1 MTPYAYRHPGHSF
14 ARHRLREKLHPRP
27 LRTDSYLAATRHPWA
42 CFLFLLPLLA
52 AYEGG
57 VLWVGGAQPEALRN
71 GADTWL
77 RWGLEAFGLNQLY
90 WAPALLAGFFLV
102 RSCCRWH
109 DRPEDTVGV
118 WLGMAIESVVLALV
132 LWGLSRGLGPALDE
146 MGVTMDVVSDDC
158 AAAQVL
164 TFVGAG
170 IYEETLFRLLLYSGL
185 VGCLRLLYLPRVLAY
200 LLAAIFSAMIFAA
213 AHHVG
218 PYGETFDD
226 YVFLFRS
233 LAGLFF
239 ALLYQS
245 RGLGVAVGTHACY
258 DVLVGMAV
266 G

>member
-1 MTPYAYRHPGHSF
+1 MTSHTSRRHDGPHT
-14 ARHRLREKLHPRP
+14 RHHYREKPHPRP
-27 LRTDSYLAATRHPWA
+27 LRTDSYVAATRHPWP

-57 VLWVGGAQPEALRN
+57 VLWVGGPQAEAFRN

-77 RWGLEAFGLNQLY
+77 RWGLETFGLEQLY
-90 WAPALLAGFFLV
+90 WAPALLTGFFLL
-102 RSCCRWH
+102 RSCWRWH
-109 DRPEDTVGV
+109 DRPNDTIGV
-118 WLGMAIESVVLALV
+118 WLGMAIESVALALV
-132 LWGLSRGLGPALDE
+132 LWGLSRGLGPALDQL
-146 MGVTMDVVSDDC
+146 GVAMDLAPDDS
-158 AAAQVL
+158 AAQVL

-170 IYEETLFRLLLYSGL
+170 IYEETLFRLLLYSVL
-185 VGCLRLLYLPRVLAY
+185 VGVLRLICLPRLLAY
-200 LLAAIFSAMIFAA
+200 TLAAMFSALVFAA

-218 PYGETFDD
+218 PYGEAFDD

-239 ALLYQS
+239 AILYQS

-258 DVLVGMAV
+258 DVLVGVAV